1 MIIWE
6 MFHGRMSLD
15 SVLLLPLVNFVSGF
29 RLGLMHISLI
39 ESIRSSLIHL
49 HGCQLLAQLRQFVEI
64 TFFISTNRLNLQN
77 PKQSSCRLGIVAK
90 GFLKLPNLHM
100 IIKQKSPSLPRNLD
114 FWQINN
120 NVLNKSKSAIPLFNA
135 QECCLLHLIKQNCLL
150 KTF

>member
-1 MIIWE
+1 

-29 RLGLMHISLI
+29 RLELMHISLI

-100 IIKQKSPSLPRNLD
+100 IIKQKSPSLPRNLTLWT
-114 FWQINN
+114 FAKLTVMFFTKVNLLYLYSTPR
-120 NVLNKSKSAIPLFNA
+120 NVVFCI
-135 QECCLLHLIKQNCLL
+135 
-150 KTF
+150 